1 VDGREI
7 PASIFAA
14 MMGNDEDEAGGIAP
28 EINNVRRDPM
38 FGKQMY
44 GNHSNRF

>member
-1 VDGREI
+1 MDGKEI
-7 PASIFAA
+7 PASMFAA
-14 MMGNDEDEAGGIAP
+14 MMGSEEDEIGGIAP

-44 GNHSNRF
+44 GNHGNGF